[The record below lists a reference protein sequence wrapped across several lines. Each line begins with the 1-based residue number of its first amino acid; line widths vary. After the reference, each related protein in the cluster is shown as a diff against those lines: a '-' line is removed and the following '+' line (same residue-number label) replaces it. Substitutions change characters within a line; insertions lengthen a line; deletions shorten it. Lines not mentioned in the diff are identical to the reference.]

1 MEAARSS
8 LKGMSAP
15 KAVGQQISEA
25 HEGLPLRRRVRETVI
40 EADIKDERFAC
51 RVADGPKI
59 ADGVAP
65 EKRLR
70 EVPHFTGERKVL
82 EERMRN
88 RKRLS
93 ELASPNRVLCQF
105 GEEGVRV
112 IVKSFHVRASKKKER
127 IGWAAE
133 IELRCAAIVNAMEI
147 ADGQRG
153 PGTFTLKQN
162 SLGAEK
168 HVGHA
173 VGRGA
178 VRGEMRDGF
187 CRSLEF

>member
-1 MEAARSS
+1 MDLMEAARFS
-8 LKGMSAP
+8 LKGMSPP

-25 HEGLPLRRRVRETVI
+25 SERLPLRRRMRETVI
-40 EADIKDERFAC
+40 ESDIKDERFAC

-70 EVPHFTGERKVL
+70 EVPYFTGERKVL

-93 ELASPNRVLCQF
+93 ELASPNGVLYQF

-112 IVKSFHVRASKKKER
+112 IVKSFHVRAGE
-127 IGWAAE
+127 
-133 IELRCAAIVNAMEI
+133 
-147 ADGQRG
+147 
-153 PGTFTLKQN
+153 N
-162 SLGAEK
+162 SGAPP
-168 HVGHA
+168 
-173 VGRGA
+173 
-178 VRGEMRDGF
+178 
-187 CRSLEF
+187 S